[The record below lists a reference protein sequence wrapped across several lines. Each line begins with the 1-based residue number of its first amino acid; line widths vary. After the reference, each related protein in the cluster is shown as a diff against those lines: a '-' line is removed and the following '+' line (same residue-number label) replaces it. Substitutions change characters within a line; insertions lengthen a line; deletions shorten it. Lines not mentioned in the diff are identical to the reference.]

1 MDIPTI
7 ETFLTVAQKQ
17 SFSQAA
23 DALFLTQPAISKR
36 IATLESELNCKL
48 FDRINKQIILTE
60 SGKIFLPR
68 AQLIIEQLNDGK
80 NALAEMGDVVSGQLL
95 MATSHHIGLHHL
107 PPILKHFVNQYPQ
120 VDLHLDFMESETA
133 CLAVQNAQIELAV
146 ITLPNDPDNRLECTK
161 VWSDPLKITVHNE
174 HPLIKYTNKSS
185 GTHFLNQ
192 SQLKKV
198 TQFPAILPEQGTF
211 TREIVDKYL
220 LDLGVEVQEN
230 LSNNFLE
237 TIKMMVSVG
246 LGWSVLPETL
256 IDETLTQIE
265 VQNSSTERVLGI
277 VTHRERTLS
286 QAAQKMIKLM
296 TT

>member
-286 QAAQKMIKLM
+286 QAAQKMIELM